1 MSASPIAAKAAIIE
15 SLEPRRLLSTTNLAD
30 HLNFAFPL
38 GSTDI
43 VNTATDA
50 QGNVYVAGNFRGTID
65 FNPARRKHFN
75 LTALNEGGDPFV
87 AKYSSAGRLFWAVQ
101 ISHVAAIS
109 GTTDLTA
116 NSLAADAD
124 GNVYVSGNFRN
135 TTDFNPGAGVFNLT
149 PGANADGDAFLLA
162 LDTNGVFRYAQRI
175 PTPGTQGPSDLL
187 LGNGDELATD
197 AAGYIYL
204 TDRVQD
210 QPDLDPDRSNVTV
223 TKFMARGRMLW
234 TRSFADL
241 NAIVFPHAMTVDAAG
256 DVYLGGNVYHSADF
270 DPGPAVHTLADA
282 EFVLKLTTDGDFA
295 WIGAL
300 GDSTISSLTTDA
312 GGNVYVAGG
321 YSNSLDFNFSRRR
334 SFTLTAAGDQ
344 DAFLAKYAPTSA
356 FAWAHS
362 MGGSGFDNSTTISVA
377 ADGTVYDAGYFVG
390 RAYFNPGVSRFRLTS
405 QTPADSFFAALNP
418 DGTFLTASQINPL
431 INHLSALPHGGII
444 AGGFIA
450 TAGDVDPG
458 PGVFTLAPVVLSQN
472 NLFLLELV

>member
-1 MSASPIAAKAAIIE
+1 MQAPTVE
-15 SLEPRRLLSTTNLAD
+15 PLEPRRLLSTTNLAD
-30 HLNFAFPL
+30 QLEFAFPL

-43 VNTATDA
+43 TATATYA
-50 QGNVYVAGNFRGTID
+50 QGNVYVTGNFKGTVD

-75 LTALNEGGDPFV
+75 LTALNAGGEPFV

-101 ISHVAAIS
+101 VSHVAAIS
-109 GTTDLTA
+109 GTRDVTA
-116 NSLAADAD
+116 NALAADAN
-124 GNVYVSGNFRN
+124 GNVYLSGNFRN
-135 TTDFNPGAGVFNLT
+135 TTDFDPGAGVFNLT
-149 PGANADGDAFLLA
+149 PGANADGDAYLLA
-162 LDTNGVFRYAQRI
+162 LDTNGVFRYAQDI

-187 LGNGDELATD
+187 LGTGEQLATD

-204 TDRVQD
+204 TDRVQE
-210 QPDLDPDRSNVTV
+210 QPDLDPDRSNIVV

-234 TRSFADL
+234 TRRFVDL

-256 DVYLGGNVYHSADF
+256 DVYLAGNVYHSADF
-270 DPGPAVHTLADA
+270 DPGPAVRTFADA
-282 EFVLKLTTDGDFA
+282 EFLLKLTTDGNFA

-321 YSNSLDFNFSRRR
+321 YSDSLDFNFSRRR

-344 DAFLAKYAPTSA
+344 DAFLAKYASTSA
-356 FAWAHS
+356 LAWAHS
-362 MGGSGFDNSTTISVA
+362 IGGSGFDNSTAISVA

-390 RAYFNPGVSRFRLTS
+390 RAYFNAGVSRFRLTS
-405 QTPADSFFAALNP
+405 QTASDSFLAAFDP

-431 INHLSALPHGGII
+431 INHLSALPAGGII

-458 PGVFTLAPVVLSQN
+458 PGVFTLAPVVLSQE